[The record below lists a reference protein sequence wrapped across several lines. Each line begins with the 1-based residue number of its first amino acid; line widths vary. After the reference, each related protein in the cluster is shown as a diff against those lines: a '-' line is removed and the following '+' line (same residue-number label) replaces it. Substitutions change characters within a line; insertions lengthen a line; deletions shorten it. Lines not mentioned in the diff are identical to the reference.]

1 MLTAWRAVLAVEGMN
16 PSIPN
21 KVDSYIPEPRGL
33 HAANI
38 ARMNTTRKEAASIL
52 GSATSAKK
60 TAAAQANG
68 KKGGRPEGS

>member
-1 MLTAWRAVLAVEGMN
+1 MVLAVEGMN
-16 PSIPN
+16 PLSRSMKIQP
-21 KVDSYIPEPRGL
+21 IHALPALGM
-33 HAANI
+33 HAANA

-60 TAAAQANG
+60 AAAAQANG

>member
-1 MLTAWRAVLAVEGMN
+1 MNLYNATKVGTVKAAGM
-16 PSIPN
+16 
-21 KVDSYIPEPRGL
+21 
-33 HAANI
+33 HAANVE
-38 ARMNTTRKEAASIL
+38 RMNTTRKEAAAIL